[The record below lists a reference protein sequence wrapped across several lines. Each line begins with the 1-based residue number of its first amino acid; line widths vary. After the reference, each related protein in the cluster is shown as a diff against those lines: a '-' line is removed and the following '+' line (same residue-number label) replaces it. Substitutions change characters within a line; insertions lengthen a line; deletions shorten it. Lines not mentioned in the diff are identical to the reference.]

1 MDPTLLIGDVKEKEA
16 TGPKAPSFP
25 QVKPSGSGF
34 PEHKKRT
41 KISAF
46 KQKRQGLEP
55 QQPKPQP
62 PRSPSREDD
71 DARLPAPDTTGE
83 DVQERERRR
92 IDRENSE
99 RLASMSPE
107 EIKAARQE
115 LFGSLDPS
123 TLERLLKRA
132 NLDEGKGPSP
142 FDSPEQMLQTNS
154 TTPQEKQDAPE
165 ITIDDAPRPNNTP
178 SSRNLKTTVEDGDED
193 EDEREGS
200 ESTMKTPSKRVHFA
214 APEHPE
220 PTSANEEQPHQKPN
234 STPANPS
241 PNIDDAAPPV
251 PPAEHI
257 LHNTDPTVARPHW
270 PQPPQPPDIDPHDP
284 NFLEE
289 LHRKYFP
296 SLPADPSK
304 LAWMAPIPTPNS
316 AADLDSPYHPSQPS
330 IPASQLRFD
339 FRGALLPPRV
349 SRAVPT
355 TKGLHH
361 HGEAPEAAGYT
372 IPELSRLARSAVPGQ
387 RCVAYQT
394 LGRVLYRLGRGE
406 FGAPGAGSVA
416 DAVWALCGEGAVLR
430 SLYDEASL
438 EEGRGH
444 RSARA
449 FAIEAV
455 WLFEKGGWGER
466 VRRGK

>member
-1 MDPTLLIGDVKEKEA
+1 MDPTLIIGDVREKEA
-16 TGPKAPSFP
+16 TEPKAPSFP
-25 QVKPSGSGF
+25 QIKPSGSGF

-62 PRSPSREDD
+62 PSSLSREKNG
-71 DARLPAPDTTGE
+71 ARPPAPDATDGN
-83 DVQERERRR
+83 VQEKERRR

-107 EIKAARQE
+107 EIEAARQE

-142 FDSPEQMLQTNS
+142 FDLPEQMSQAEPTI
-154 TTPQEKQDAPE
+154 PQEKQDAPE
-165 ITIDDAPRPNNTP
+165 ITIDDTSRHDNPM
-178 SSRNLKTTVEDGDED
+178 SSRNLMATVEEED
-193 EDEREGS
+193 EQETP
-200 ESTMKTPSKRVHFA
+200 ESTAKTPSKRVHFA
-214 APEHPE
+214 APESPE
-220 PTSANEEQPHQKPN
+220 PIPANEQQPHRKPN
-234 STPANPS
+234 LTPTNPS

-257 LHNTDPTVARPHW
+257 LQPTDPSITRPHW
-270 PQPPQPPDIDPHDP
+270 PQPPQPSDIDPHDP

-289 LHRKYFP
+289 LHKKYFP

-316 AADLDSPYHPSQPS
+316 AADLDSPYHPSQSS

-372 IPELSRLARSAVPGQ
+372 IPELARLARSAVPGQ

-406 FGAPGAGSVA
+406 FGAPGADSVA
-416 DAVWALCGEGAVLR
+416 DGVWALCGEGAVLR